1 MGCFFFFHPAVLRP
15 PQRARW
21 LPKMLGGGGSWAS
34 SDVSTWRAPPPL
46 QAPGLARQPRHRPSS
61 HRLGTA
67 LPGPASPHALG
78 TAFLA
83 PARVSRQNM
92 TPRTRK
98 KKRPLFCPGRKHSWL
113 REPPPPGQVT
123 AGHCH
128 PPGNALGGV
137 HVHPG
142 KEMGW
147 SVGSVGQSLC
157 KKPPRW
163 HLPGGASRW

>member
-1 MGCFFFFHPAVLRP
+1 MGWFFFSSSSSEAAAKSPLAS
-15 PQRARW
+15 QNA
-21 LPKMLGGGGSWAS
+21 GGGSWAS
-34 SDVSTWRAPPPL
+34 GDVSTWRAPPPL
-46 QAPGLARQPRHRPSS
+46 QAPGLARQPRHRPSP

-113 REPPPPGQVT
+113 REPPPPGRLRPDTVT
-123 AGHCH
+123 RPAMRW
-128 PPGNALGGV
+128 GG
-137 HVHPG
+137 
-142 KEMGW
+142 
-147 SVGSVGQSLC
+147 SC
-157 KKPPRW
+157 
-163 HLPGGASRW
+163 ASR